1 MSQKVRKG
9 VIAVAGHGTRFLPA
23 TKSMPKE
30 MLPII
35 DTPIV
40 QYIVEEMVEAGI
52 EQIIFVTSSDKRALE
67 DHFDHSL
74 ELEHHLEEQGK
85 LDRLEKIAKLPN
97 MASFVYIRQ
106 KGPYGNGTPCLN
118 VKDIIGNE
126 PFIYAFGDDLVK
138 SKVSFTKQLIETYEK
153 TGASCVLG
161 AQEVPMEEIHKYGC
175 YALKDG
181 TSDMEISRIVEKPKR
196 EEAPSNLAGFGRY
209 LLDPAI
215 FGVLESLKLGKDN
228 ELWLMDGVDELMRS
242 GHKVV
247 AQSVQDG
254 QWITTGDPLNFL
266 KATVEYL
273 KDRDDLRDQFKQY
286 LYDSQFLSGND
297 SSFLH
302 GRISSEIN
310 FSV

>member
-1 MSQKVRKG
+1 MFLYVSSMKPVRKG

-23 TKSMPKE
+23 TKVMPKE

-67 DHFDHSL
+67 DHFDHSH
-74 ELEHHLEEQGK
+74 ELEYHLKEQGK
-85 LDRLEKIAKLPN
+85 LDRLDKISKIAN

-118 VKDIIGNE
+118 VRDIIGNE

-138 SKVSFTKQLIETYEK
+138 SKVSFTRQLVDTYHR

-161 AQEVPMEEIHKYGC
+161 AQEVPIDEIHKYGC
-175 YALKDG
+175 YGLVPGSNDLQIEK
-181 TSDMEISRIVEKPKR
+181 IVEKPKAT
-196 EEAPSNLAGFGRY
+196 EAPSNLAGFGRY

-215 FGVLESLKLGKDN
+215 FAVLEEAQLGKDN
-228 ELWLMDGVDELMRS
+228 ELWLMDAVATLIGQ

-247 AQSVQDG
+247 AQNVVEG

-273 KDRDDLRDQFKQY
+273 KDRDDLRDAFKQY
-286 LYDSQFLSGND
+286 LYDSQFL
-297 SSFLH
+297 L
-302 GRISSEIN
+302 
-310 FSV
+310 